1 MHRSQPL
8 FGAPGYSY
16 ARPSSRS
23 KARPVLATGYSVNLD
38 VSAHVS
44 HSDDAIGGFNDAL
57 GLVYGT
63 ERIRFWNVGG
73 HAKLFWTLPCGP
85 LVWTPFVAATIDQEF
100 GYSHTLDIP
109 VQTAAV
115 ADVFYYGSVQTF
127 LGAQAGIEGRNPY
140 GVRFGL
146 NGYYRQSSEF
156 QVLGGQAYL
165 KFPILHWLGVQ

>member
-1 MHRSQPL
+1 M
-8 FGAPGYSY
+8 
-16 ARPSSRS
+16 
-23 KARPVLATGYSVNLD
+23 LATGYSVNLD
-38 VSAHVS
+38 VSAHVG

-115 ADVFYYGSVQTF
+115 ADVFYYGSAQTF

>member
-1 MHRSQPL
+1 VPPRRIANTRESQQGRNHL
-8 FGAPGYSY
+8 LSF
-16 ARPSSRS
+16 
-23 KARPVLATGYSVNLD
+23 SVSL
-38 VSAHVS
+38 
-44 HSDDAIGGFNDAL
+44 L

-115 ADVFYYGSVQTF
+115 ADVFYYGSAQTF
-127 LGAQAGIEGRNPY
+127 W
-140 GVRFGL
+140 VRKPALKAATVNRRGL
-146 NGYYRQSSEF
+146 R
-156 QVLGGQAYL
+156 
-165 KFPILHWLGVQ
+165 PTIGVQC